1 MDLKEQTVGEGGSKS
16 MAQGD
21 DLEHQFPRSAD
32 HMRNTAAVLEH
43 VCNILRDP
51 RLDEFASLIGDPAR
65 KQPAVLLAGVVVL
78 GFGLASFLN
87 GSVGATGDGATGP
100 LAINR

>member
-1 MDLKEQTVGEGGSKS
+1 
-16 MAQGD
+16 
-21 DLEHQFPRSAD
+21 
-32 HMRNTAAVLEH
+32 MRNTAAVLEH

-87 GSVGATGDGATGP
+87 GSVGATGDGATTP